1 MLRRRRGIRGRGRG
15 MWLGME
21 LGIRNMR
28 AMFWVAVCGGIGL
41 RGLLMRRE
49 RGGGA
54 VGGEEAV
61 VAGVSRG
68 RHLVIDP

>member
-1 MLRRRRGIRGRGRG
+1 
-15 MWLGME
+15 ME
-21 LGIRNMR
+21 LGIRNMG

-49 RGGGA
+49 RGGGE